1 MPQQAPQPFSNL
13 SKPQIE
19 FLAEQDGEFEKH
31 VKTALARVLGA
42 HKGVREAYL
51 VLAGYGGSERSV
63 VLCLLAP
70 GAAPLPIV
78 EAVQS
83 EFRSLAGRDMYLDI
97 LFLTS
102 SQREQVL
109 RVARP
114 FYAAP

>member
-1 MPQQAPQPFSNL
+1 MAQQAPQSFSKI
-13 SKPQIE
+13 SKPQVE

-31 VKTALARVLGA
+31 VKAAFVRVLGA

-70 GAAPLPIV
+70 DATPLPIV

-83 EFRSLAGRDMYLDI
+83 EFRSLAGRDMYMDI

-102 SQREQVL
+102 SQREEVI
-109 RVARP
+109 RIARP